1 LKKEE
6 KKMNIKSKLLWLSA
20 SLTLMGSMIAP
31 AIADEWDKE
40 TKLEF
45 SAPVE
50 VPGQV
55 LAAGKYVFRLL
66 DSESD
71 RNIVEIF
78 SEDANGNQ
86 KLVTTIPAIPD
97 YRQDTPDKPVVN
109 FEERAS
115 GSPEAI
121 HSWFYP
127 GDNTGWAFVY
137 PKAERLV
144 SSNTTAAVTPAP
156 APPSAPAPASAP
168 TPAPAPTS
176 ATAPA
181 PAPAMAATR
190 QPVASVTISE
200 DDVAIIAQNDQPE
213 LLPDQSRDTQEFADR
228 TLPQTAGYSGLELM
242 TGLGM
247 LAGGIAAVFA
257 SRRKAQA

>member
-1 LKKEE
+1 
-6 KKMNIKSKLLWLSA
+6 MNIRFKVLWLSA
-20 SLTLMGSMIAP
+20 SLALMSSMIAP
-31 AIADEWDKE
+31 AIADEWNKE

-50 VPGQV
+50 VPGKV
-55 LAAGKYVFRLL
+55 LTPGKYVFRLL

-86 KLVTTIPAIPD
+86 KLVATIPAIPD
-97 YRQDTPDKPVVN
+97 YRENTPDKPIVH

-121 HSWFYP
+121 HSWYYP
-127 GDNTGWAFVY
+127 GDNTGWEFVY

-144 SSNTTAAVTPAP
+144 SSNTTPAAAPAP
-156 APPSAPAPASAP
+156 APAAAPAPATGAAAAAAPEPDPTP
-168 TPAPAPTS
+168 TPAPAP
-176 ATAPA
+176 
-181 PAPAMAATR
+181 AAT
-190 QPVASVTISE
+190 QEPVASVTISE

-213 LLPDQSRDTQEFADR
+213 LLPEQSRDTQEFADR

-242 TGLGM
+242 TGFGM
-247 LAGGIAAVFA
+247 LVGGIAAVLT
-257 SRRKAQA
+257 SRRKVQA

>member
-1 LKKEE
+1 
-6 KKMNIKSKLLWLSA
+6 MNVRSKVLWFSA
-20 SLTLMGSMIAP
+20 SLALMGSMIAP
-31 AIADEWDKE
+31 AVADEWNKE

-50 VPGQV
+50 VPGKV
-55 LAAGKYVFRLL
+55 LAAGKYVFRPL

-71 RNIVEIF
+71 RNIVEIY
-78 SEDANGNQ
+78 SEDASGNQ
-86 KLVTTIPAIPD
+86 KLVATISAISD
-97 YRQDTPDKPVVN
+97 YREDTPDKPIVN

-137 PKAERLV
+137 PKGERSV
-144 SSNTTAAVTPAP
+144 SSNTTPAAAP
-156 APPSAPAPASAP
+156 ASAAAPAPAA
-168 TPAPAPTS
+168 APAADP
-176 ATAPA
+176 ATAAAPA
-181 PAPAMAATR
+181 PAQAATR

-200 DDVAIIAQNDQPE
+200 DDVAIIAQNDQPA
-213 LLPDQSRDTQEFADR
+213 LLPEQSRDNQEFADR

-247 LAGGIAAVFA
+247 FVGGIAAVFA
-257 SRRKAQA
+257 SRRKVQA

>member
-1 LKKEE
+1 
-6 KKMNIKSKLLWLSA
+6 MNITFKAIWLSA
-20 SLTLMGSMIAP
+20 SLALMSSMIAP
-31 AIADEWDKE
+31 AFADEWNKE

-50 VPGQV
+50 VPGKV
-55 LAAGKYVFRLL
+55 LTPGKYVFKLA

-86 KLVTTIPAIPD
+86 KLVTTILAIPD
-97 YRQDTPDKPVVN
+97 YRERTPDKPIVQ

-127 GDNTGWAFVY
+127 GDNTGWEFVY
-137 PKAERLV
+137 PKSERLV
-144 SSNTTAAVTPAP
+144 SSTTTPAAAPAPTPASAPAPAPAADATPAATPAPDPDPTPAP
-156 APPSAPAPASAP
+156 APP
-168 TPAPAPTS
+168 
-176 ATAPA
+176 
-181 PAPAMAATR
+181 AAR
-190 QPVASVTISE
+190 EPVASVTVSE

-213 LLPDQSRDTQEFADR
+213 LLPDQSRDSQQFADR
-228 TLPQTAGYSGLELM
+228 TLPQTASYSGLELM
-242 TGLGM
+242 TGLVM
-247 LAGGIAAVFA
+247 VSVGIAAVFA

>member
-1 LKKEE
+1 
-6 KKMNIKSKLLWLSA
+6 MNIIFKAVWLSA
-20 SLTLMGSMIAP
+20 SLALMSSLIAP
-31 AIADEWDKE
+31 AFADEWNKE

-50 VPGQV
+50 VPGKV
-55 LAAGKYVFRLL
+55 LTPGKYVFKLL

-86 KLVTTIPAIPD
+86 SLVTTILAIPD
-97 YRQDTPDKPVVN
+97 YREETPDKPIIQ
-109 FEERAS
+109 FEERTK

-127 GDNTGWAFVY
+127 GENTGWEFVY
-137 PKAERLV
+137 PKTERLT
-144 SSNTTAAVTPAP
+144 SSNTTPAA
-156 APPSAPAPASAP
+156 APAPAAAAA
-168 TPAPAPTS
+168 PAPATP
-176 ATAPA
+176 AAPA
-181 PAPAMAATR
+181 PAPKLAAVR
-190 QPVASVTISE
+190 EPVASVTTSE

-213 LLPDQSRDTQEFADR
+213 LLPTPSRDTQEFADR
-228 TLPQTAGYSGLELM
+228 TLPQTAGSSGLTLI

-257 SRRKAQA
+257 SRQKA

>member
-1 LKKEE
+1 
-6 KKMNIKSKLLWLSA
+6 MNIKSKILWLSV
-20 SLTLMGSMIAP
+20 SLALMSSMIAP
-31 AIADEWDKE
+31 AVADEWNKE

-45 SAPVE
+45 SGPVE
-50 VPGQV
+50 VPGKV
-55 LAAGKYVFRLL
+55 LIPGKYVFRLL

-71 RNIVEIF
+71 RNIVQIF

-86 KLVTTIPAIPD
+86 KLVATILAIPD
-97 YRQDTPDKPVVN
+97 YRENTPDKPIVH

-121 HSWFYP
+121 HSWYYP
-127 GDNTGWAFVY
+127 GDNTGWEFVY

-144 SSNTTAAVTPAP
+144 SSNSSSTTPAAAPTPTPAAAP
-156 APPSAPAPASAP
+156 APDPEP
-168 TPAPAPTS
+168 TPAPA
-176 ATAPA
+176 A
-181 PAPAMAATR
+181 AAT
-190 QPVASVTISE
+190 QEPVASVTVSE

-213 LLPDQSRDTQEFADR
+213 LLPDQSRDTQQFADR

-247 LAGGIAAVFA
+247 LVGGMAAVFA

>member
-1 LKKEE
+1 
-6 KKMNIKSKLLWLSA
+6 MNIKCKLLWLSA
-20 SLTLMGSMIAP
+20 SLALMGSMIAP
-31 AIADEWDKE
+31 AVADEWNKE

-50 VPGQV
+50 VPGKV

-71 RNIVEIF
+71 RNIVEIY

-86 KLVTTIPAIPD
+86 KLVATIPAIPD
-97 YRQDTPDKPVVN
+97 YRQDTPDKPIVN

-127 GDNTGWAFVY
+127 GDNTGWEFVY
-137 PKAERLV
+137 PKSERLV
-144 SSNTTAAVTPAP
+144 SSNPTPAAAPAP
-156 APPSAPAPASAP
+156 AAASAPAPDSTA
-168 TPAPAPTS
+168 APAT
-176 ATAPA
+176 AQAPA
-181 PAPAMAATR
+181 PAPESKGE
-190 QPVASVTISE
+190 PVASVTISE

-213 LLPDQSRDTQEFADR
+213 LLPEQSRDTQEFADR

-247 LAGGIAAVFA
+247 LVGGMAAVFA